1 MTPAARLSAAIG
13 LLDDIL
19 RHKRP
24 ISNALKDWGN
34 ANRYAGSGDRNAVGN
49 LVHDSLRVKA
59 SAGWIMGLRPTGD
72 PGAGDSPPG
81 EDQPAGEEARAILLG
96 MLRTLRGAS
105 LEAIEALCSGE
116 RFAPAPLS
124 DAERAALAMPDL
136 TQAPPDVLGDY
147 PAWLETSLRA
157 ALGDSRVTEIRAM
170 AARAPVDLRVN
181 PLKILR
187 LKALEAIGHLNPEPT
202 PISPLGLR
210 LHPNADGRVPHVQ
223 SEPAFLKGAIEVQD
237 EGSQLVSL
245 LAGAEPG
252 MQVLDLCAGGGG
264 KTLAMAAEMNNK
276 GQIFATDSD
285 QRRLAP
291 IHDRLARAG
300 VRNVQVRTPKPAFS
314 SKVDAGKVDAG
325 LREENAAQR
334 KSAAMPLDDLTG
346 KMDLVLV
353 DAPCTGSGTWR
364 RHPDAKWRMRP
375 TSLELRAGEQ
385 REVLEHAA
393 GFVKPGGRLVYITCS
408 LLDEEN
414 GAQVAAFLERHPDFT
429 VIDPAANAAA
439 RGLEML
445 AQHKDCRGLGLLLT
459 PHRTNTDGF
468 FIAVLGRNP
477 A

>member
-13 LLDDIL
+13 IIDDIL
-19 RHKRP
+19 AQKRP
-24 ISNALKDWGN
+24 ITNALKDWGN

-59 SAGWIMGLRPTGD
+59 SAAWAMGVR
-72 PGAGDSPPG
+72 
-81 EDQPAGEEARAILLG
+81 GEEESPRAILLG
-96 MLRTLRGAS
+96 MLRLLRGMS
-105 LEAIEALCSGE
+105 TEAISALCNGD

-124 DAERAALAMPDL
+124 DAERAALDAVDL
-136 TQAPPDVLGDY
+136 TDAPAWVLGDY
-147 PAWLETSLRA
+147 ADWLDASFITAFGENRVAETH
-157 ALGDSRVTEIRAM
+157 AM

-181 PLKILR
+181 PLKIIR

-202 PISPLGLR
+202 PLSPLGLR
-210 LHPNADGRVPHVQ
+210 ITANAEGRVPHVQ

-264 KTLAMAAEMNNK
+264 KTLALAAEMNNK

-291 IHDRLARAG
+291 IHDRLTRAG
-300 VRNVQVRTPKPAFS
+300 ARNVQVRTPKLG
-314 SKVDAGKVDAG
+314 V
-325 LREENAAQR
+325 
-334 KSAAMPLDDLTG
+334 MPLDDLTG
-346 KMDLVLV
+346 LMDLALV
-353 DAPCTGSGTWR
+353 DAPCTGTGTWR

-375 TSLELRAGEQ
+375 TSLELRTGEQ
-385 REVLEHAA
+385 RAVLDHAA

-414 GAQVAAFLERHPDFT
+414 GAQVAAFIERHPAFS
-429 VIDPAANAAA
+429 VIEPAANAEA
-439 RGLEML
+439 RNLGAL
-445 AQHKDCRGLGLLLT
+445 ATHKDCRGLGLLLT

-468 FIAVLGRNP
+468 FIAILTKNP